1 MLVLERDLRA
11 ARQKDCEDKA
21 GGINRGFLGRIDW
34 SVVGAIVALAAFSY
48 AVTILYKNLEN
59 ISWDQVRQTI
69 VAFPA
74 SRLALAG
81 LATAASYLALV
92 GYDVIALRLV
102 GADRVPLRITAIT
115 SFISHAVTFTL
126 GFGVLTGGA
135 VRMRLYRA
143 WQVTT
148 DQVLA
153 VVVLCALSFWAG
165 LAAIAGICLT
175 LDPELV
181 AALVGLDAVTC
192 RILGLVILAA
202 LALWLVI
209 AATKRTMIDIRNW
222 QLPLPGVGTSLAAIF
237 VGMADVAAAA
247 AALWVLLPNDLT
259 VTLPGFLVVFS
270 LATVVGV
277 ISHVPGGFGV
287 FDAIILLGTAKGA
300 PSPELVSSL
309 LLFRLIYYFVP
320 VSIAAVMLVIYEVR
334 ARSRAAH
341 EDSSPTAALFDPII
355 PPLAAIATFF
365 GGLVLLISGTLP
377 AERMSIVRN
386 FIPLPFVEASHFIAS
401 LVGTILLVVS
411 NGLAHRLRSAW
422 QLALL
427 LLGGGVVFSVT
438 KGLDFGEALIC
449 LAAAGLLIVGRK
461 EFYRQGGVFSG
472 RPSASALLAVAIAVG
487 ASAFIGLAIYRG
499 IPYDNSLWWEFAY
512 HQDASRFL
520 RATLGA
526 ATIAIVI
533 AAYQLMHRVAPER
546 GGISPSEMLEV
557 EAIVR
562 ASTQITSELAL
573 IGDKRFL
580 FSQSGDGFVMYGV
593 RGSTWVAMGDPI
605 ATRSADLID
614 LVWRFKENAD
624 ERRGAPV
631 FYQVAADHLPVYL
644 DAGFSLI
651 KLGEDAWVDL
661 EAFTLDGKVGRRLR
675 QTKSRVERSGV
686 SFEIIKAADVPNVFW
701 ALRRVSDAWLAVHG
715 RREKGFSLGFWN
727 EDYLRRHDV
736 AVVRHDNRIVAFANI
751 LRKPAAA
758 TASLDLMRHV
768 PDAPES
774 VMDYLVVMLLEQTK
788 AEGYKW
794 FNLGMAPLSGL
805 PEHRLASRWARF
817 AGLFF
822 RYGDRLYN
830 FEGVRIFKSK
840 FKPEWRPKY
849 LAYEQSLR
857 LPQTLLDIAGLISS
871 SPQRV
876 ATGRQRHED

>member
-1 MLVLERDLRA
+1 MPTPQR
-11 ARQKDCEDKA
+11 KDYEEKSDIA
-21 GGINRGFLGRIDW
+21 PRGWFERIDW
-34 SVVGAIVALAAFSY
+34 SVVGALVALAAFSY
-48 AVTILYKNLEN
+48 AATVLYKNLEN
-59 ISWDQVRQTI
+59 ISWQQVHHT
-69 VAFPA
+69 VVTFPI
-74 SRLALAG
+74 SRLLLAA

-92 GYDVIALRLV
+92 GYDFIALRLV
-102 GADRVPLRITAIT
+102 GAGRVPLRITAIT

-143 WQVTT
+143 WDVKA

-181 AALVGLDAVTC
+181 ATLIHVDAAAC
-192 RILGLVILAA
+192 RLLGVVIL
-202 LALWLVI
+202 LALSAWLVF
-209 AATKRTMIDIRNW
+209 AAMKPAVIDIRNW
-222 QLPLPGVGTSLAAIF
+222 RLPLPGAGVTLAAIL

-247 AALWVLLPNDLT
+247 AALWVLLPNDLGL
-259 VTLPGFLVVFS
+259 TLPGFLVVFS

-287 FDAIILLGTAKGA
+287 FDAIILLGASKGT

-309 LLFRLIYYFVP
+309 LLFRLVYYFVP
-320 VSIAAVMLVIYEVR
+320 VSIAAAMLVIYEMQ
-334 ARSRAAH
+334 ARPRDAH
-341 EDSSPTAALFDPII
+341 EDESPSATLFEPIV
-355 PPLAAIATFF
+355 PPLAAITTFF

-377 AERMSIVRN
+377 AQRMSVVRD
-386 FIPLPFVEASHFIAS
+386 FVPLPFVEASHFIAS
-401 LVGTILLVVS
+401 LVGAILLIVA

-422 QLALL
+422 QLALV
-427 LLGGGVVFSVT
+427 LLGGGVIFSVT
-438 KGLDFGEALIC
+438 KGFNFGQALIC
-449 LAAAGLLIVGRK
+449 LAVAALLVGGRR

-472 RPSASALLAVAIAVG
+472 RLSASMLVAVAVAVG

-499 IPYDNSLWWEFAY
+499 VPYDNSLWWEFAY

-526 ATIAIVI
+526 ATIVVII
-533 AAYQLMHRVAPER
+533 AAYQLLHTTTPER
-546 GGISPSEMLEV
+546 RSISPSEMLEV

-562 ASTQITSELAL
+562 ASTQITSELAFT
-573 IGDKRFL
+573 GDKRFL

-605 ATRSADLID
+605 AVRSADLID

-624 ERRGAPV
+624 EHRGTPV

-675 QTKSRVERSGV
+675 QTRSRVERSGV
-686 SFEIIKAADVPNVFW
+686 SFEIIKADQLEKFLPV
-701 ALRRVSDAWLAVHG
+701 LKRVSDAWLATHG

-736 AVVRHDNRIVAFANI
+736 AVVRHEGRIVAFANI
-751 LRKPAAA
+751 LRKPTPA

-768 PDAPES
+768 SDAPES
-774 VMDYLVVMLLEQTK
+774 VMDYLVVMLLEQMK

-805 PEHRLASRWARF
+805 PEHRLASRWARL

-849 LAYEQSLR
+849 LAYEHSLR
-857 LPQTLLDIAGLISS
+857 LPQTLIDIAGLISV

-876 ATGRQRHED
+876 AARRQRHEV

>member
-1 MLVLERDLRA
+1 MHAADPKDGDDKSRTRLRA
-11 ARQKDCEDKA
+11 
-21 GGINRGFLGRIDW
+21 ILSRIDW

-48 AVTILYKNLEN
+48 AAAVLYRNLAN
-59 ISWDQVRQTI
+59 ISWDQVRHTI
-69 VAFPA
+69 VTFPA
-74 SRLALAG
+74 PRLLLAG

-92 GYDVIALRLV
+92 GYDAIALRLV
-102 GADRVPLRITAIT
+102 GADRVPLRVTAIT

-143 WQVTT
+143 WDVST

-153 VVVLCALSFWAG
+153 IVVLCALSFWAG

-181 AALVGLDAVTC
+181 AVLIGLDAGLC
-192 RILGLVILAA
+192 RVLGAVILAA
-202 LALWLVI
+202 LLLWLIV
-209 AATKRTMIDIRNW
+209 AATRRTTITLRNW
-222 QLPLPGVGTSLAAIF
+222 RLPLPGAGTTLAAIL

-247 AALWVLLPNDLT
+247 AALWVLLPNDVS

-287 FDAIILLGTAKGA
+287 FDAIILLGIAKGA
-300 PSPELVSSL
+300 PSPELVSSM
-309 LLFRLIYYFVP
+309 LLFRLVYYFVP
-320 VSIAAVMLVIYEVR
+320 VSIAAGMLVVYEIQL
-334 ARSRAAH
+334 RSKAAH
-341 EDSSPTAALFDPII
+341 EEASPTATLFDPII

-365 GGLVLLISGTLP
+365 SGLVLLIAGTLP
-377 AERMSIVRN
+377 VERLTMVRR
-386 FIPLPFVEASHFIAS
+386 FIPLPFVEASHFNAS
-401 LVGTILLVVS
+401 LVGTILLVVA

-427 LLGGGVVFSVT
+427 LLGGGAVFSVT
-438 KGLDFGEALIC
+438 RGFDFGEAFIC
-449 LAAAGLLIVGRK
+449 LAAAALLYGGRK

-487 ASAFIGLAIYRG
+487 ASAAIGLAIYRG
-499 IPYDNSLWWEFAY
+499 VPYDNSLWWEFAY

-533 AAYQLMHRVAPER
+533 AAYQLLHKVTPEQR
-546 GGISPSEMLEV
+546 SVSATEQLEV
-557 EAIVR
+557 EAIVK
-562 ASTQITSELAL
+562 ASQQITSELAL

-605 ATRSADLID
+605 AIRNNDLID
-614 LVWRFKENAD
+614 LVWRFKESAD
-624 ERRGAPV
+624 EHRGTPV

-661 EAFTLDGKVGRRLR
+661 DLFTLDGKNGRRLR
-675 QTKSRVERSGV
+675 QTKSRVERNGV
-686 SFEIIKAADVPNVFW
+686 SFEIIKAADVENFLV
-701 ALRRVSDAWLAVHG
+701 ALKRVSDAWLAVHG

-727 EDYLRRHDV
+727 EDYLSRHDV
-736 AVVRHDNRIVAFANI
+736 AIVRHEGRIVAFANI
-751 LRKPAAA
+751 VRKPGAA

-774 VMDYLVVMLLEQTK
+774 VMDYLVVMLLEQVK
-788 AEGYKW
+788 SEGYKW

-805 PEHRLASRWARF
+805 SEHRLASRWARF

-849 LAYEQSLR
+849 LAYEHSLR
-857 LPQTLLDIAGLISS
+857 LPQTLIDIAGLISS

-876 ATGRQRHED
+876 ASERQRHEV

>member
-1 MLVLERDLRA
+1 LPTP
-11 ARQKDCEDKA
+11 RQKDCEEKA
-21 GGINRGFLGRIDW
+21 DAAERSLLERIDW
-34 SVVGAIVALAAFSY
+34 SAVGALVALAAFSY
-48 AVTILYKNLEN
+48 AAAILYKNLEN
-59 ISWDQVRQTI
+59 ISWQQVHHTI
-69 VAFPA
+69 VTFPV
-74 SRLALAG
+74 SRLVLAA
-81 LATAASYLALV
+81 LATAVSYLALI
-92 GYDVIALRLV
+92 GYDFIALRLV
-102 GADRVPLRITAIT
+102 GADRVPLRVTAIT

-143 WQVTT
+143 WDVKT

-175 LDPELV
+175 LDPQLV
-181 AALVGLDAVTC
+181 AELIHLNATAC
-192 RILGLVILAA
+192 RLLGLAILAA
-202 LALWLVI
+202 LAVWLTV
-209 AATKRTMIDIRNW
+209 AATKPAVIDIRNW
-222 QLPLPGVGTSLAAIF
+222 RLPLPGARTTLAAIL
-237 VGMADVAAAA
+237 VGMVDVAAAA
-247 AALWVLLPNDLT
+247 AALWILMPNELN

-287 FDAIILLGTAKGA
+287 FDAIVLLGAAKGA

-309 LLFRLIYYFVP
+309 LLFRIVYYIVP
-320 VSIAAVMLVIYEVR
+320 VSIAAAMLVIYEMQ
-334 ARSRAAH
+334 ATPGDAH
-341 EDSSPTAALFDPII
+341 EDSSPSATLFEPII

-365 GGLVLLISGTLP
+365 GGLVLLIAGTLP
-377 AERMSIVRN
+377 AQRMSIVRD
-386 FIPLPFVEASHFIAS
+386 FVPLPFVEASHFIAS
-401 LVGTILLVVS
+401 LVGAILLIVA

-422 QLALL
+422 QLALV
-427 LLGGGVVFSVT
+427 LLGGGVIFSVT
-438 KGLDFGEALIC
+438 KGFNFGQALIC
-449 LAAAGLLIVGRK
+449 LAVAALLIGGRR
-461 EFYRQGGVFSG
+461 EFYRQGGAFSG
-472 RPSASALLAVAIAVG
+472 RPSASSLLAVAVAVG

-499 IPYDNSLWWEFAY
+499 VPYDNSLWWEFAY

-526 ATIAIVI
+526 ATIAVVI
-533 AAYQLMHRVAPER
+533 AAYQLLHKTAPER
-546 GGISPSEMLEV
+546 RAVSPLEMLEV

-562 ASTQITSELAL
+562 ASKQITSELAFT
-573 IGDKRFL
+573 GDKQFL
-580 FSQSGDGFVMYGV
+580 FSQSGDAFVMYGV
-593 RGSTWVAMGDPI
+593 RGSTWIAMGDPI
-605 ATRSADLID
+605 AEKSADFID

-624 ERRGAPV
+624 EHRGTPV
-631 FYQVAADHLPVYL
+631 FYQVAAEHLPVYL

-661 EAFTLDGKVGRRLR
+661 EVFTLDGKVGRRLR
-675 QTKSRVERSGV
+675 QTRSRVERTGV
-686 SFEIIKAADVPNVFW
+686 SFEIIKAGNVETFLP
-701 ALRRVSDAWLAVHG
+701 ALKRVSDAWLAVRG

-727 EDYLRRHDV
+727 EDYLCRHDV
-736 AVVRHDNRIVAFANI
+736 GIVRHDGRIVAFANV
-751 LRKPAAA
+751 LRKPAAS

-805 PEHRLASRWARF
+805 PEHRLASRWARL

-857 LPQTLLDIAGLISS
+857 LPQTLIDIAGLISS

-876 ATGRQRHED
+876 APARQRHEV

>member
-1 MLVLERDLRA
+1 LQTARQNDCGDKIAADRGVLE
-11 ARQKDCEDKA
+11 
-21 GGINRGFLGRIDW
+21 RIDW

-69 VAFPA
+69 VTFPWP
-74 SRLALAG
+74 RLALAG
-81 LATAASYLALV
+81 FATAVSYLALV

-102 GADRVPLRITAIT
+102 GANRVPLRTTAIT

-135 VRMRLYRA
+135 VRMRLYRP
-143 WQVTT
+143 WKVST

-153 VVVLCALSFWAG
+153 VVLLCALSFWAG

-181 AALVGLDAVTC
+181 ATLVGLGPAAC
-192 RILGLVILAA
+192 RALGIAILAA

-209 AATKRTMIDIRNW
+209 AMRKRTVIAIRDW
-222 QLPLPGVGTSLAAIF
+222 QLPLPGAGTTLAAIF

-247 AALWVLLPNDLT
+247 VALWVLLPHDVA

-270 LATVVGV
+270 LAIVVGV
-277 ISHVPGGFGV
+277 LSHVPGGFGV
-287 FDAIILLGTAKGA
+287 FDAIILLGIAKGA
-300 PSPELVSSL
+300 PSPALVSSL

-320 VSIAAVMLVIYEVR
+320 VTIAAMMLVAYEVR
-334 ARSRAAH
+334 ARSRISRD
-341 EDSSPTAALFDPII
+341 DSSQTAALFDPII

-365 GGLVLLISGTLP
+365 GGLVLLIAGTLP
-377 AERMSIVRN
+377 AERIAVVRN

-401 LVGTILLVVS
+401 LVGTILLVVA

-427 LLGGGVVFSVT
+427 LLGGGAIFSVT
-438 KGLDFGEALIC
+438 KGFNFGEAFIC
-449 LAAAGLLIVGRK
+449 FAAAGLLIIGRK

-472 RPSASALLAVAIAVG
+472 RPSASALLAVAVAVG

-533 AAYQLMHRVAPER
+533 AAYQLMHKVAPER
-546 GGISPSEMLEV
+546 RSVSPSEILEV

-580 FSQSGDGFVMYGV
+580 FSQSGDGFVMYDV

-605 ATRSADLID
+605 AISSADLID

-624 ERRGAPV
+624 ERRGSPV
-631 FYQVAADHLPVYL
+631 FYQVAADNLPVYL

-661 EAFTLDGKVGRRLR
+661 EAFTLDGKTGRRLR

-686 SFEIIKAADVPNVFW
+686 SFEIIQAVDVPKVFP
-701 ALRRVSDAWLAVHG
+701 ALKRVSDAWLQVHG

-727 EDYLRRHDV
+727 EDYLRRHDI
-736 AVVRHDNRIVAFANI
+736 AVVRHENRIVAFANI
-751 LRKPAAA
+751 LRKPMAA

-774 VMDYLVVMLLEQTK
+774 VMDYLVIMLLEQTK

-871 SPQRV
+871 SPQRLV
-876 ATGRQRHED
+876 EGRQRHEV

>member
-1 MLVLERDLRA
+1 MMFLERDLRA
-11 ARQKDCEDKA
+11 ARQKDCEDKG
-21 GGINRGFLGRIDW
+21 GGIDRGFLGHIDW

-48 AVTILYKNLEN
+48 AVTVLYKNLEN
-59 ISWDQVRQTI
+59 ISWYQVHQTI
-69 VAFPA
+69 VAFPT

-81 LATAASYLALV
+81 LATAVSYLALV

-143 WQVTT
+143 WGATT

-153 VVVLCALSFWAG
+153 IVALCALSFWAG
-165 LAAIAGICLT
+165 LAAIAGVCLM

-181 AALVGLDAVTC
+181 ATLVGLDAMTS
-192 RILGLVILAA
+192 RILGLLILGA

-222 QLPLPGVGTSLAAIF
+222 QLPLPGAGTSLAAIF
-237 VGMADVAAAA
+237 VGMVDVGAAA
-247 AALWVLLPNDLT
+247 AALWVLLPDDLA
-259 VTLPGFLVVFS
+259 VKLPGFLVVFS

-287 FDAIILLGTAKGA
+287 FDAIILLGTATGS

-320 VSIAAVMLVIYEVR
+320 VSIAAMMLVVYEARIR
-334 ARSRAAH
+334 ARVAH
-341 EDSSPTAALFDPII
+341 EDSSPTATLFDPII
-355 PPLAAIATFF
+355 PPLAATATFF
-365 GGLVLLISGTLP
+365 GGLVLLIAGTLP
-377 AERMSIVRN
+377 AARMSMVRD

-401 LVGTILLVVS
+401 LVGAILLVVA

-427 LLGGGVVFSVT
+427 LLGGGAVFSVT
-438 KGLDFGEALIC
+438 KGFDFWEALIC
-449 LAAAGLLIVGRK
+449 LAAAGLLIGGRK

-472 RPSASALLAVAIAVG
+472 RPSPSALLAVAVAVG

-499 IPYDNSLWWEFAY
+499 VPYDNSLWWEFAY
-512 HQDASRFL
+512 HRDASRFL

-533 AAYQLMHRVAPER
+533 ATYQLMHKVIPER
-546 GGISPSEMLEV
+546 RSISSTEMREV

-562 ASTQITSELAL
+562 ASKQITSELAL

-593 RGSTWVAMGDPI
+593 RGSTWVSMGDPI
-605 ATRSADLID
+605 AIRSADLID

-624 ERRGAPV
+624 EQRGAPV
-631 FYQVAADHLPVYL
+631 FYQVAADHLPIYL

-661 EAFTLDGKVGRRLR
+661 QGFTLDGKVGRRLR

-686 SFEIIKAADVPNVFW
+686 SFEIIKAADVANVFP
-701 ALRRVSDAWLAVHG
+701 ALKRVSDAWLAEHG

-736 AVVRHDNRIVAFANI
+736 AIVRHENRIVAFANI

-788 AEGYKW
+788 ADGFQW

-857 LPQTLLDIAGLISS
+857 LPQTLIDIAGLISS
-871 SPQRV
+871 SPQHV
-876 ATGRQRHED
+876 ATGRQRHEV